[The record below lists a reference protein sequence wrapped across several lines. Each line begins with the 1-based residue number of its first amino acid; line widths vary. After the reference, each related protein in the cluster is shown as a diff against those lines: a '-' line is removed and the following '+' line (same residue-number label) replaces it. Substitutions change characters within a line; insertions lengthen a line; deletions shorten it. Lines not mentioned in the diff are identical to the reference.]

1 MFSDGLLAF
10 MDGLLVFMDGLLV
23 LIDGLLVFIDG
34 LLVFIDGLIVFIDGL
49 LVVWVDGIIVISIS
63 SPILIDGLRDD
74 DDDDDD
80 DLRDGCRDDM
90 MIVVSNEGFI
100 NVVGVSDDGTVDDS
114 TGMIDD
120 WSSVGSNENGDGAV
134 DGTTVGSFN
143 GDVVETIQANG
154 FNIVGLVV
162 VGLVVVGLVVVGMN
176 NLVGDIV
183 SDFHLLGWGLFD
195 GLSVIAID
203 GLKGD
208 DDGDFDGAVD
218 NDATIDDGT
227 TDCNCDGI

>member
-1 MFSDGLLAF
+1 MF
-10 MDGLLVFMDGLLV
+10 
-23 LIDGLLVFIDG
+23 IDGLLVFIDG
-34 LLVFIDGLIVFIDGL
+34 LLE
-49 LVVWVDGIIVISIS
+49 VWVDGIIVISIS

-74 DDDDDD
+74 DDDDD
-80 DLRDGCRDDM
+80 LRDGCRDDM
-90 MIVVSNEGFI
+90 MIVVSNDGFI
-100 NVVGVSDDGTVDDS
+100 NIVGVSDDGTVDDS

-134 DGTTVGSFN
+134 DGTIVGSFN
-143 GDVVETIQANG
+143 GDVVETIQVIG
-154 FNIVGLVV
+154 FNI

-195 GLSVIAID
+195 GFSVIAID
-203 GLKGD
+203 GRKGD

-218 NDATIDDGT
+218 NDVIIDDGT

>member
-1 MFSDGLLAF
+1 
-10 MDGLLVFMDGLLV
+10 
-23 LIDGLLVFIDG
+23 
-34 LLVFIDGLIVFIDGL
+34 
-49 LVVWVDGIIVISIS
+49 
-63 SPILIDGLRDD
+63 
-74 DDDDDD
+74 
-80 DLRDGCRDDM
+80 M
-90 MIVVSNEGFI
+90 MIVVSNDGFI

-120 WSSVGSNENGDGAV
+120 WTSVGSNENGDGVV
-134 DGTTVGSFN
+134 DGTIVGSFN
-143 GDVVETIQANG
+143 GDVVETIQGKG
-154 FNIVGLVV
+154 FNIVGLVVVGLVV

-183 SDFHLLGWGLFD
+183 SDFHLLGWDLFD

-218 NDATIDDGT
+218 NDVTIDDGT